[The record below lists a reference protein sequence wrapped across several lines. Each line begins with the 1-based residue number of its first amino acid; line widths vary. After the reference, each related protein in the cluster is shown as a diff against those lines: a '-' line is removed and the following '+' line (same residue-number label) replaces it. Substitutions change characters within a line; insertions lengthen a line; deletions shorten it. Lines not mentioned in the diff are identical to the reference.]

1 MGIGASLRLDNI
13 KVSLTKIQLFDFI
26 DKIKE
31 CLNWLYITKKKSIRI
46 LSIVLVQ
53 SCHLEMKWFR
63 SYL

>member
-31 CLNWLYITKKKSIRI
+31 CLNWLYITKKKKYTYFIYSVGTE
-46 LSIVLVQ
+46 LSFGNEVV
-53 SCHLEMKWFR
+53 
-63 SYL
+63 